1 MIDYYTYWAER
12 RADFWDRKVHWLVTK
27 GLYWLSGVVIVVSF
41 INVDVATVACAA
53 YIPILIINMVP
64 WCVAMAKSTKANRRS
79 TIPNISGKRRRVN

>member
-1 MIDYYTYWAER
+1 MIDYYTYWADR

-41 INVDVATVACAA
+41 INVDVATVAYAA

-64 WCVAMAKSTKANRRS
+64 WCVAMAKSTKANQRS
-79 TIPNISGKRRRVN
+79 TIPNTSGKRRRVN